1 MPAMKMQ
8 WRVRDKALL
17 NSLSGGDKVD
27 FTLEDD
33 NGSELITDIKKA
45 PAAR

>member
-17 NSLSGGDKVD
+17 KSLSAGDKVD

-33 NGSELITDIKKA
+33 NGSELITGSKKA
-45 PAAR
+45 PAVR